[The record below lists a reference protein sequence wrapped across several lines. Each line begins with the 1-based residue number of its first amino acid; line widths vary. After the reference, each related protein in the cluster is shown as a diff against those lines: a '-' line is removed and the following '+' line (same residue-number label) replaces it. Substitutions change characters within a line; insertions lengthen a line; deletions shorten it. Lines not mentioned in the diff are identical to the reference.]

1 MRNKK
6 VFNRSLS
13 LLLSLVMI
21 LSMLPMTVFGA
32 SVSMGNMT
40 SGSTV
45 IPGAGA
51 ADKKWMGYGDIHGY
65 KISVWFAP
73 TVEYDSDDNPIYD
86 WKAVENTPN
95 APFQVGKTI
104 YMRKSE
110 INFNGGNMPS
120 FWSEQ
125 SIFDQVTRGQ
135 GYIKTFADPVMG
147 SKFEYYITLNLSAF
161 GRTQDGI
168 DNGWVNEDGSV
179 FEGISKIY
187 NKYYSYL
194 AMMQERGLQDTFGYK
209 QLFDYVSRLYDAD
222 QSWRKATGY
231 TYSWWDLLSEEKSRE
246 KDAND
251 RMTPE
256 GFILPFSAAQAG
268 NHTSEEIKSYFLNP
282 LVLNQISYLSYDKSL
297 NQEPWTYDD
306 FILGQYSRN
315 ADGSYKYPNGQY
327 KIYIEPVIYRFF
339 NGKAGVMS
347 WRDAVYEYKDKNY
360 NGGTI
365 YASVAQFQA
374 AEALALEDVDKS
386 LIEKSTGKYLG
397 YNGLSPLISSDG
409 EAKVVGKDLHNT
421 LGVGVLTSPSL
432 NDYPLNGPKVVK
444 HYVEIEKVDSNGK
457 VTFKKAKNS
466 VIEPINRYHFG
477 KDGSFENVPVIQD
490 IEEDSKGV
498 AVLNDIFTTDKYEG
512 VKADS
517 STEWTNTN
525 LPVGMGLDL
534 ENSRADIAGYSFG
547 MITGSKEFLE
557 AYLGYATVGIAQ
569 GIEGEEAL
577 NVFSFYNALNDAYEE
592 IQRVNM
598 DLTEEE
604 QIDII
609 NYYLDKYSLRKEFYD
624 NYHALMKEVGVKEY
638 MTKKQI
644 KMGKLNINANSWP
657 NINVIPPEEYVPEG
671 DNLIASNT
679 LVLRYLYMPKPIQS
693 NVVEIVDQNGNHKA
707 YKFCESSLIVNGDG
721 SVNVSKPEFE
731 GVEKYPEPQ
740 LINWVTN
747 SDYPIYELTNSTLPN
762 QSTDGKS
769 GSSVNISSYPMTPIT
784 HNLYV
789 YWKIVE
795 PTPMIATDVP
805 QWRLSKF
812 FNAYTE
818 TAVGRAGM
826 SLRLKTGC
834 CSYGISNPKAWNY
847 SVLNPTGLENWI
859 HAFTVHSGEKPYVS
873 KSSPSTSVNISANI
887 NAIKSTDV
895 SGLRAAKWID
905 SGSQA
910 GLLNYSVQSATKG
923 TGSSDSIYTKQS
935 LMTLKV
941 KNNDSYTNWYT
952 VRSGSKPH
960 THYRSSISIGPSS
973 SRVSYEYANVIN
985 NISFARYN
993 QSASRSALAV
1003 GTNVSNGNGYT
1014 SIKYQQD
1021 KTLNIYPEYGMLFD
1035 NDSNVESIKWMVSDQ
1050 ARLVKPVIYQT
1061 IQHKVYVDSASTG
1074 TVATDSRART
1084 KAGSLGLGNLPVLYK
1099 GAPVNSTFKVY
1110 REEGNNTAGIMTVK
1124 TFALDI
1130 DTNKVSYND
1139 WGNSSYS
1146 GATLSEHNKL
1156 LKSLDNVGKAT
1167 VTEKLLIDSPG
1178 YGSLDYTGG
1187 TKTSSSNAYTKVDYS
1202 SQSNKVKDY
1211 NNKNTICE
1219 LKHKLIVR
1227 GGQVIGVE
1235 LQNRNTLGYTKYTMA
1250 QLKNSGDP
1258 LYEALLNMNL
1268 YDESNNRN
1276 NTVLS
1281 TFEHKTGDTLTEGT
1295 YATMLAQTR
1304 QSVDGIA
1311 TPDNA
1316 KVTEGSGW
1324 YSEDSTVLV
1333 VKEYISNYTVPSIAV
1348 SDKISLQVNGLQTP
1362 VNKNDFFNTLGKGYL
1377 YLKYDLP
1384 ISTPAGNANAFFE
1397 FTTLPGDSLDSF
1409 GKQGVNYLVP
1419 NVSVTDTTRAN

>member
-45 IPGAGA
+45 IPGAGPG
-51 ADKKWMGYGDIHGY
+51 DPKWQGYGDIHGY

-73 TVEYDSDDNPIYD
+73 TVEYDSNDMPVYD
-86 WKAVENTPN
+86 WTALQGSSN
-95 APFQVGKTI
+95 APFKIGKTI
-104 YMRKSE
+104 YMRKSK
-110 INFNGGNMPS
+110 INFNGYDMPS
-120 FWSEQ
+120 FWSDQ
-125 SIFDQVTRGQ
+125 SIFEQVTLGE
-135 GYIKTFADPVMG
+135 GYKKTDAEWG
-147 SKFEYYITLNLSAF
+147 NTFEYYITPNLSIF
-161 GRTQDGI
+161 GRTQDSI
-168 DNGWVNEDGSV
+168 DNGWVNDDGST
-179 FEGISKIY
+179 FEGISKVY
-187 NKYYSYL
+187 NKYYNYL
-194 AMMQERGLQDTFGYK
+194 AMMQERGMQDTFGYK

-231 TYSWWDLLSEEKSRE
+231 TYSWWDLLSEEEGRE
-246 KDAND
+246 KDVND
-251 RMTPE
+251 RMTPA
-256 GFILPFSAAQAG
+256 GFILPFSEAQTG
-268 NHTSEEIKSYFLNP
+268 SKTSEEIKSYFLNP
-282 LVLNQISYLSYDKSL
+282 LVLNQISYLSYDSAL

-306 FILGQYSRN
+306 FILGQYSKKS
-315 ADGSYKYPNGQY
+315 DGTYKYPNGQY

-339 NGKAGVMS
+339 NGQAGVMS

-386 LIEKSTGKYLG
+386 LVEKSTGKYLG

-457 VTFKKAKNS
+457 VTFKKAKDS
-466 VIEPINRYHFG
+466 VIEPINRYYFG
-477 KDGSFENVPVIQD
+477 KDGSFENIPVIQD
-490 IEEDSKGV
+490 VEEDSKGV
-498 AVLNDIFTTDKYEG
+498 AVLNDLFTTDKYDG

-534 ENSRADIAGYSFG
+534 ENSRVDIAGYSFG

-557 AYLGYATVGIAQ
+557 AYLGYATIGIAQ
-569 GIEGEEAL
+569 GVEGETAL
-577 NVFSFYNALNDAYEE
+577 NVFSYYNALSEAYDE
-592 IQRVNM
+592 IIRVNM
-598 DLTEEE
+598 NLTEEE
-604 QIDII
+604 QVDII
-609 NYYLDKYSLRKEFYD
+609 NYYLEKYSLRKSFYD
-624 NYHALMKEVGVKEY
+624 NYHALMREVGVKEY
-638 MTKKQI
+638 VTKKQI
-644 KMGKLNINANSWP
+644 KMGKLNFNANSWP
-657 NINVIPPEEYVPEG
+657 NVNVIPPEEYVPDG

-693 NVVEIVDQNGNHKA
+693 NVVEIVDSNGNHKA

-721 SVNVSKPEFE
+721 SVNVSNPEFE
-731 GVEKYPEPQ
+731 GVEKYAEPE
-740 LINWVTN
+740 LVNWVTN
-747 SDYPIYELTNSTLPN
+747 SDYPIHELVNSTLPN
-762 QSTDGKS
+762 KSPDGKS
-769 GSSVNISSYPMTPIT
+769 GSSVNIPSYPITPIT

-789 YWKIVE
+789 YWRIIE
-795 PTPMIATDVP
+795 PTPVIATDVP

-895 SGLRAAKWID
+895 SGLRVANWLDK
-905 SGSQA
+905 GSQT
-910 GLLNYSVQSATKG
+910 GLLNYSIQSASKG

-985 NISFARYN
+985 KISFARYN
-993 QSASRSALAV
+993 QSSSRPAL
-1003 GTNVSNGNGYT
+1003 TVSPTVKNDNGYT
-1014 SIKYQQD
+1014 TLKYQQD

-1050 ARLVKPVIYQT
+1050 SRLVKPVIYQT
-1061 IQHKVYVDSASTG
+1061 LDYKVYVDSASTG
-1074 TVATDSRART
+1074 TMATDSRAKT

-1110 REEGNNTAGIMTVK
+1110 RDSNLNKAGIMTVK

-1130 DTNKVSYND
+1130 DTNKVSYSD
-1139 WGNSSYS
+1139 WGNNGYN
-1146 GATLSEHNKL
+1146 GATLGEHNKL
-1156 LKSLDNVGKAT
+1156 LSQIDTVGKAT

-1187 TKTSSSNAYTKVDYS
+1187 VRTSASNAYTKVDYS
-1202 SQSNKVKDY
+1202 SQSNKVKDSSGKY
-1211 NNKNTICE
+1211 TVCE

-1235 LQNRNTLGYTKYTMA
+1235 FQNRNTLGYTKYTMS
-1250 QLKNSGDP
+1250 QLKTADAA
-1258 LYEALLNMNL
+1258 LYDALVGMNL
-1268 YDESNNRN
+1268 YNPSNDRTQ
-1276 NTVLS
+1276 TVLS
-1281 TFEHKTGDTLTEGT
+1281 TFEHKAGDSLTEDT
-1295 YATMLAQTR
+1295 YATMLASAR

-1316 KVTEGSGW
+1316 KVSTGSGW

-1333 VKEYISNYTVPSIAV
+1333 VKEYITNYTVPSIAV

-1362 VNKNDFFNTLGKGYL
+1362 VDKNQFFSAMGKGYL

-1384 ISTPAGNANAFFE
+1384 ISTSAGNANAYFE
-1397 FTTLPGDSLDSF
+1397 FTTISGDGLDSY

-1419 NVSVTDTTRAN
+1419 NVSVSDTTRAN